1 MMRVA
6 FSIIVIIGA
15 LLTAALG
22 IIWISDYN
30 DNKELIASVQQTSD
44 ELGLDNSELE
54 DLKGLVTAAYV
65 MLACAVVAFITVF
78 LRNKLGKITGIILL
92 AAGIL
97 PAVFETDS
105 LMFTFFIIL
114 GGILSFFIKPK
125 VKTA

>member
-1 MMRVA
+1 MRVA

-30 DNKELIASVQQTSD
+30 DNKELITSVQQTSD
-44 ELGLDNSELE
+44 ELGLDNPELQE
-54 DLKGLVTAAYV
+54 LKGLVTAAYV

-114 GGILSFFIKPK
+114 GGILSFFVKPK

>member
-1 MMRVA
+1 MRVA

-44 ELGLDNSELE
+44 ELGLDNPELQK
-54 DLKGLVTAAYV
+54 LKGLVTAAYV

-78 LRNKLGKITGIILL
+78 LRGKLGKFTGIILL

-105 LMFTFFIIL
+105 LMFTFLIIL

>member
-1 MMRVA
+1 MRVA

-44 ELGLDNSELE
+44 ELGMDNPELQE
-54 DLKGLVTAAYV
+54 LKGLVTAAYV

-114 GGILSFFIKPK
+114 GGILSFFVKPK

>member
-1 MMRVA
+1 MRVA

-44 ELGLDNSELE
+44 ELGLDNSELQE
-54 DLKGLVTAAYV
+54 LKGLVTAAYV

-78 LRNKLGKITGIILL
+78 LRNKLGKITGVILL

-125 VKTA
+125 VKTT

>member
-1 MMRVA
+1 MRVA

-105 LMFTFFIIL
+105 LMFTSKNRL
-114 GGILSFFIKPK
+114 ASGN
-125 VKTA
+125 

>member
-1 MMRVA
+1 MRVA

>member
-44 ELGLDNSELE
+44 ELGMDNPELQE
-54 DLKGLVTAAYV
+54 LKGLVTAAYV

-114 GGILSFFIKPK
+114 GGILSFFVKPK